1 MIKKETRRILR
12 GRRHERVRKSVSG
25 TQDKPRLAVFKS
37 LRHVYA
43 QLIDDGAGK
52 TLASASSLEKE
63 LAGER
68 DKMNQTQLAMEVG
81 KMIGRRAKELGI
93 KEVVFDRGGNRYH
106 GNVASLAGAAREEGL
121 EF

>member
-25 TQDKPRLAVFKS
+25 TQEKPRLAVFKS

-43 QLIDDGAGK
+43 QLIDDGAGR
-52 TLASASSLEKE
+52 TLAFASSLEKE
-63 LAGER
+63 LVKAGE
-68 DKMNQTQLAMEVG
+68 KMNQTELAVEIG
-81 KMIGRRAKELGI
+81 KLIARRAKELGI

-106 GNVASLAGAAREEGL
+106 GNIASLAGAAREEGL